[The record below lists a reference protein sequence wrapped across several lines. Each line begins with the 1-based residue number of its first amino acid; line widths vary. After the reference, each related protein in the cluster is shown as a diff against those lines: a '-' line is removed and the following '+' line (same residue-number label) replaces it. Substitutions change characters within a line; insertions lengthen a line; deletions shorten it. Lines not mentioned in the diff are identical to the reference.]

1 MGRNKLR
8 IAVIDDETF
17 YIQDVYSKIENF
29 KQSFHDID
37 IEVDT
42 FTQGKEFLDSF
53 KEHPYD
59 LIYLDIE
66 LNDINGVHLAH
77 MIHEKKASTM
87 IIFMTSHMSYIHQS
101 YVVNAFQYLTK
112 PLKDPLFTY
121 ELKRAI
127 KHYQYMQKA
136 FVFPTSQ
143 GRIIFN
149 LSEIIYLET
158 AYKNYKIHTTRG
170 VYYGSLKAVNS
181 IRKALLDYTFV
192 KIQRSFIVN
201 MEHIVKVDN
210 ILLYMSDESML
221 MVSKKRYKEFKRRFY
236 QFLAD
241 KK

>member
-1 MGRNKLR
+1 
-8 IAVIDDETF
+8 
-17 YIQDVYSKIENF
+17 
-29 KQSFHDID
+29 
-37 IEVDT
+37 
-42 FTQGKEFLDSF
+42 
-53 KEHPYD
+53 
-59 LIYLDIE
+59 
-66 LNDINGVHLAH
+66 
-77 MIHEKKASTM
+77 
-87 IIFMTSHMSYIHQS
+87 
-101 YVVNAFQYLTK
+101 
-112 PLKDPLFTY
+112 
-121 ELKRAI
+121 
-127 KHYQYMQKA
+127 MQKA